1 MPAGGGKA
9 AAVADW
15 MRPVGRPQARVT
27 AAPVYGLTEQ
37 IVGERIP
44 AMTLAITY
52 RRPGDPADVLEVT
65 DIGDVSPPA
74 PGQVQVQV
82 AAFPIHPGDLLAIAA
97 GRPSGP
103 EPWVAGAEATGVI
116 TDVGSGVAGFSPGA
130 RVTFFPH
137 NGAWSEI
144 VNVDTTIAVP
154 VPDSLPDEI
163 AAQMVC
169 NPITV
174 VMLRRAA
181 ERHFSVGYD
190 GVLLNNA
197 AASAVGRL
205 FTAMALYHQ
214 IASIS
219 IVRSEQRAQQLRE
232 KFPTVP
238 VVSTS
243 SPNWTD
249 EVRVAAGGRP
259 IPVALDPVG
268 GADTTDLLSLV
279 SAGGTVFVY
288 GALADTNIT
297 LHAGDMLNSE
307 RAIRGLSIARWLV
320 AVPAEK
326 RASDLACAVLIAEGL
341 REHFDTAAIYPLDHI
356 TDAVRHVTRPGKL
369 GTVLVKL

>member
-1 MPAGGGKA
+1 
-9 AAVADW
+9 
-15 MRPVGRPQARVT
+15 
-27 AAPVYGLTEQ
+27 
-37 IVGERIP
+37 
-44 AMTLAITY
+44 MTLAITY
-52 RRPGDPADVLEVT
+52 RRPGEPADVLEVT
-65 DIGDVSPPA
+65 DIGDVPPPG
-74 PGQVQVQV
+74 PGQVRVRV
-82 AAFPIHPGDLLAIAA
+82 TAFPIHPGDLLAITAA
-97 GRPSGP
+97 QPSSPGP
-103 EPWVAGAEATGVI
+103 LVAGAEATGVI

-144 VNVDTTIAVP
+144 VNVDAAITVA
-154 VPDSLPDEI
+154 VPDSLLDEV

-205 FTAMALYHQ
+205 FTAIAVHHH

-219 IVRSEQRAQQLRE
+219 IVRSEQRAAQLRE
-232 KFPTVP
+232 KFPSVP

-249 EVRVAAGGRP
+249 DVRVAAAGRP
-259 IPVALDPVG
+259 IPVVLDPVG
-268 GADTTDLLSLV
+268 GGGTTDLLSLV

-288 GALADTNIT
+288 GALADTNIS
-297 LHAGDMLNSE
+297 LHALAILNSE
-307 RAIRGLSIARWLV
+307 RAIRGLSMGRWLA
-320 AVPAEK
+320 AVPAEQ
-326 RASDLACAVLIAEGL
+326 RASDLVCAVLIAEGL
-341 REHFDTAAIYPLDHI
+341 REHFDVAAIYPLDHI
-356 TDAVRHVTRPGKL
+356 SDAVRHVTRPGKL
-369 GTVLVKL
+369 GTVVVKP

>member
-1 MPAGGGKA
+1 
-9 AAVADW
+9 
-15 MRPVGRPQARVT
+15 
-27 AAPVYGLTEQ
+27 
-37 IVGERIP
+37 
-44 AMTLAITY
+44 MTLAITY

-65 DIGDVSPPA
+65 DIADVPPPGA
-74 PGQVQVQV
+74 GQVQVRV
-82 AAFPIHPGDLLAIAA
+82 AAFPVHPGDLLAIAA
-97 GRPSGP
+97 ARPSGP
-103 EPWVAGAEATGVI
+103 GPWIGGAEATGVI
-116 TDVGSGVAGFSPGA
+116 TDVGSGVAGLSPGA

-144 VNVDTTIAVP
+144 VNVDAAITVAVP
-154 VPDSLPDEI
+154 DLLPDEV

-205 FTAMALYHQ
+205 FTALTAYHHL
-214 IASIS
+214 ASIS

-232 KFPTVP
+232 KLPTVP

-249 EVRVAAGGRP
+249 EVRAAAGDRP

-268 GADTTDLLSLV
+268 GGGTTDLLSLV
-279 SAGGTVFVY
+279 SAGGTLFVY

-297 LHAGDMLNSE
+297 LHASAILNYE
-307 RAIRGLSIARWLV
+307 RTIRGLSLGRWLE
-320 AVPAEK
+320 AVPAEQ
-326 RASDLACAVLIAEGL
+326 RASDQACAVLIAEGL
-341 REHFDTAAIYPLDHI
+341 REHFDVAAVYPLDHI
-356 TDAVRHVTRPGKL
+356 CDAVRHVTRPGKL
-369 GTVLVKL
+369 GTVLVKP

>member
-1 MPAGGGKA
+1 
-9 AAVADW
+9 
-15 MRPVGRPQARVT
+15 
-27 AAPVYGLTEQ
+27 
-37 IVGERIP
+37 
-44 AMTLAITY
+44 MTLAITY

-65 DIGDVSPPA
+65 DIGDVPP
-74 PGQVQVQV
+74 PGRGQVQVRV
-82 AAFPIHPGDLLAIAA
+82 TAFPIHPGDLLAIAA
-97 GRPSGP
+97 AQLGSSGP
-103 EPWVAGAEATGVI
+103 LVAGSEATGVI
-116 TDVGSGVAGFSPGA
+116 TDVGSGVAGFSPGT

-144 VNVDTTIAVP
+144 VNVDAAITVA

-174 VMLRRAA
+174 MMLRRAA

-205 FTAMALYHQ
+205 FTALAVYHH

-232 KFPTVP
+232 EFPAVP

-243 SPNWTD
+243 SPTWTD
-249 EVRVAAGGRP
+249 DVRAAAGDRP
-259 IPVALDPVG
+259 IPVVLDPVG
-268 GADTTDLLSLV
+268 GADTADLLSLV
-279 SAGGTVFVY
+279 SSGGTVLVY

-297 LHAGDMLNSE
+297 LHAADILNSE

-320 AVPAEK
+320 AVPAEQ
-326 RASDLACAVLIAEGL
+326 RTSDLACAVLIAEGL
-341 REHFDTAAIYPLDHI
+341 REYIDVAAIYPLDQI
-356 TDAVRHVTRPGKL
+356 SDAVRHASRPGKL
-369 GTVLVKL
+369 GTVLVKP